1 LHEGD
6 RIVIAI
12 SGAAVALAIAVVLLW
27 AALEKARNLAPT
39 AAAIRHLGFSRRIA
53 WPAAGFVTA
62 AEVLIAVAVLF
73 RPDSALTQAG
83 IIVLAGLF
91 ALAGLL
97 ALRLDHPI
105 PCHCFGA
112 GGKNLGLTQ
121 VIAFLPWL
129 ASAGLLRFGIRQA
142 LPVATAAACFA
153 AISLT
158 LAGIRGF
165 HVWRAQREAR
175 SDRRSAQE
183 MYAWLPSH

>member
-1 LHEGD
+1 M
-6 RIVIAI
+6 IAI
-12 SGAAVALAIAVVLLW
+12 ISRSAALAMAVVLLW
-27 AALEKARNLAPT
+27 AALEKARKLAPT
-39 AAAIRHLGFSRRIA
+39 AAAIRHLGFSPRIA

-62 AEVLIAVAVLF
+62 AEVLVAVTVLF

-83 IIVLAGLF
+83 IVLLAGLF

-97 ALRLDHPI
+97 ALRLDRPI

-112 GGKNLGLTQ
+112 GGKNLGWTQ

-129 ASAGLLRFGIRQA
+129 ASAGILRLGIREA
-142 LPVATAAACFA
+142 PPVATAAACFA
-153 AISLT
+153 AISLI
-158 LAGIRGF
+158 LAGIQGF
-165 HVWRAQREAR
+165 RVGRAQRKAR